1 MNLLNIGNTHSTLGI
16 WQNQRFE
23 RVVSIPTPEL
33 TAQWI
38 GGGETFAASVVPEA
52 AARIAGE
59 NIHFIDARN
68 CNKSIDFSC
77 VDSAKLG
84 ADRVANAFALARFFA
99 TPALVI
105 DCGTAITFEIL
116 DAQRR
121 FYSGAIAP
129 GRKLMRQAL
138 NTGTAQLPELPF
150 YPDAPENFGNDTIGN
165 LRFGID
171 RGIIG
176 MVRELLAKTV
186 AAIPVKNIV
195 VTGGDDAFFLPE
207 LPGAQPA
214 PENFTLYG
222 ILYAAEK

>member
-23 RVVSIPTPEL
+23 RVVSISTAEITP
-33 TAQWI
+33 QWL
-38 GGGETFAASVVPEA
+38 GGGETWVASVVPEVS
-52 AARIAGE
+52 ARIARSDV
-59 NIHFIDARN
+59 HFIDALH
-68 CNKSIDFSC
+68 CNKSIDFSG
-77 VDSAKLG
+77 VDAAKLG
-84 ADRVANAFALARFFA
+84 ADRVANAFALAHFFE

-150 YPDAPENFGNDTIGN
+150 YPDAPNDFGNDTTGN

-171 RGIIG
+171 RGIVG
-176 MVRELLAKTV
+176 MVKELLAKTK
-186 AAIPVKNIV
+186 ARIPVKNVV
-195 VTGGDDAFFLPE
+195 VTGGDAAFFLPE
-207 LPGAQPA
+207 LPDAKPA